1 MKIDF
6 FKKENNFK
14 KKEFAFKPNFYWK
27 FTLLGTLLMVILV
40 SFFGYYLFEQI
51 NKEFV
56 LPTISDNGQVPTIN
70 TDRIEKVLNIFSERE
85 TKSNQ
90 ILNSPAP
97 VVDPSL

>member
-1 MKIDF
+1 MKINF

-14 KKEFAFKPNFYWK
+14 KKEFAFKPNLYWK
-27 FTLLGTLLMVILV
+27 FTLLGTLIIMIL
-40 SFFGYYLFEQI
+40 SFFFGYYLFEQI
-51 NKEFV
+51 NREFV
-56 LPTISDNGQVPTIN
+56 LPTATDNGQIPTIN

-85 TKSNQ
+85 IKSNQ